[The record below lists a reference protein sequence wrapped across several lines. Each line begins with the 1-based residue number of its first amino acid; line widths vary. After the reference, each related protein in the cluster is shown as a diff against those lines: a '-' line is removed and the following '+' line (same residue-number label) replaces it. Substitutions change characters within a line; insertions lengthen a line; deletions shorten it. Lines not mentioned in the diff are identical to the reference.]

1 MSFVDEFQVNLES
14 LPNILQ
20 KKYALIRDLDK
31 SLQEI
36 VRQNEQHCEQE
47 IEDIKNG
54 VRAGN
59 ITPDT
64 SLIRFS
70 DEALDEQKHSI
81 RIADEKVALAVQAYD
96 LVDTHIQQLDQY
108 LKRFDEEL
116 RHERE
121 NAAAAV
127 LPATSLDGSA
137 KSGRSSEGGRGGRK
151 KTRLATSTAAAA
163 AATEVAAAAA
173 AAANPTGMELDLPV
187 DPNEPTYCFCNQV
200 SFGEMVACDN
210 PDCKIEWFHFGCV
223 GLKEQPKG
231 KWYCS
236 DCAAA
241 KNRRKSR

>member
-1 MSFVDEFQVNLES
+1 MPE
-14 LPNILQ
+14 
-20 KKYALIRDLDK
+20 
-31 SLQEI
+31 
-36 VRQNEQHCEQE
+36 
-47 IEDIKNG
+47 
-54 VRAGN
+54 
-59 ITPDT
+59 
-64 SLIRFS
+64 
-70 DEALDEQKHSI
+70 
-81 RIADEKVALAVQAYD
+81 
-96 LVDTHIQQLDQY
+96 VDTHIQQLDQY

-116 RHERE
+116 RRERE
-121 NAAAAV
+121 NAAAV

-151 KTRLATSTAAAA
+151 KIRLATATAAAA

-173 AAANPTGMELDLPV
+173 VANPTGMELDLPV

>member
-1 MSFVDEFQVNLES
+1 MALNLES

-36 VRQNEQHCEQE
+36 VKQNEQRCEQE

-64 SLIRFS
+64 SHIRFS

-96 LVDTHIQQLDQY
+96 LVDTHIQQLDQH

-116 RHERE
+116 RRERE

-151 KTRLATSTAAAA
+151 KYPLILEILIFGLLIDCLNLFSLAVIVLLILAFTF
-163 AATEVAAAAA
+163 
-173 AAANPTGMELDLPV
+173 L
-187 DPNEPTYCFCNQV
+187 
-200 SFGEMVACDN
+200 
-210 PDCKIEWFHFGCV
+210 
-223 GLKEQPKG
+223 
-231 KWYCS
+231 
-236 DCAAA
+236 
-241 KNRRKSR
+241 RKSFSLLLVQVV